1 MYTVLTSFTKRPLSY
16 STITMHNDYSR
27 GLGQKIYTVFNDP
40 VLISARENFLNGERT
55 PLRLFFTMLERLKK
69 DELRKREETPRNL
82 LFISCVVYA
91 HNMLI
96 RPACCIA
103 LQEKS

>member
-1 MYTVLTSFTKRPLSY
+1 MYTVLTSFTKRSLSY

-40 VLISARENFLNGERT
+40 VLISACENFLNGERT

-69 DELRKREETPRNL
+69 DELRKRERKLHATC
-82 LFISCVVYA
+82 SSS
-91 HNMLI
+91 
-96 RPACCIA
+96 PASSMRTIC
-103 LQEKS
+103 